1 MKIAKFTKLVKKAGY
16 CSVID
21 TEEGLYLSVGGAVY
35 KGKGIPE
42 IETVEQIRVIL
53 DIDKKS
59 AEKIS
64 FKKRICESIE
74 SLYGLDLSDG
84 IERSV
89 GTKPYEI
96 AAMLSG
102 LELKALVTDDG
113 ELLFYNWDYLGPLMD
128 HIKESEYVQ
137 LAVRRKKD
145 GDPYIL
151 VIDGF
156 ETIGA
161 IMPVKLLTDEYMKKL
176 KEFEVLCMKQK
187 ELEGRRDA
195 LKKELAADPEADP
208 AADHE
213 EGDKDE

>member
-1 MKIAKFTKLVKKAGY
+1 
-16 CSVID
+16 
-21 TEEGLYLSVGGAVY
+21 
-35 KGKGIPE
+35 
-42 IETVEQIRVIL
+42 
-53 DIDKKS
+53 
-59 AEKIS
+59 
-64 FKKRICESIE
+64 
-74 SLYGLDLSDG
+74 
-84 IERSV
+84 
-89 GTKPYEI
+89 
-96 AAMLSG
+96 MLSG

-195 LKKELAADPEADP
+195 LKKELAADPEED
-208 AADHE
+208 E
-213 EGDKDE
+213 EENENE